1 MTGLLARNSG
11 RLAFLAGAV
20 APALLALSLT
30 PTIAGGPYFAL
41 GTGPNGHGS
50 LGGFGGE
57 QCTLGQGPSPCD
69 LFPGNTQY
77 GAVAAAS
84 APPGAKLTS
93 FDVATV
99 DSILI
104 PLEVVEQVGGR
115 SNDAGR

>member
-41 GTGPNGHGS
+41 GNGPNGHGS

-57 QCTLGQGPSPCD
+57 QCTPTSSGIRMESTVATSKEVSLA
-69 LFPGNTQY
+69 PG
-77 GAVAAAS
+77 GALAAAT
-84 APPGAKLTS
+84 APY
-93 FDVATV
+93 
-99 DSILI
+99 
-104 PLEVVEQVGGR
+104 
-115 SNDAGR
+115 

>member
-57 QCTLGQGPSPCD
+57 HCTLGQGPRPCD

-84 APPGAKLTS
+84 APPRGQTHLLRRRHRGFHSYT
-93 FDVATV
+93 T
-99 DSILI
+99 
-104 PLEVVEQVGGR
+104 GG
-115 SNDAGR
+115 S